1 MAKDYYTRTE
11 DIKPED
17 VLDYFVE
24 TQKDRQTI
32 EQLKSPQPTILVGS
46 RGVGKSFLLR
56 VAQQELLTSLPT
68 SGILPVYITFSSSP
82 LLQSLNNIQFHAW
95 MLTKICSGISRA
107 VSRAGLLIQIPK
119 SLKVLAGGNIKN
131 ETETTP
137 LEKIQEKLEDAWRN
151 EHAEVDISAVPELED
166 IKDAI
171 EDLITSLKL
180 NRVILFVD
188 EAAHIFLP
196 RQQRLFFSLFRDL
209 RSPYLACKAAVYPG
223 VTSYG
228 ADFQPVHDAAMVSAE
243 RDILGRDYIQNMR
256 EIVEKQADSDAL
268 RYIQLNQNNFSTLA
282 YAASGNPR
290 ILLKTL
296 SRTPKLSS
304 SEVNQLIK
312 DYYRSEAWS
321 EHSTLSS
328 KYKGHTKLIDWGRNF
343 VEQIV
348 LPTLKRRN
356 DERSENEGSSAFFWI
371 HRDSPQFV
379 QQALQ
384 ILTYTG
390 LITETGV
397 GLRSKSNEIGTRYTI
412 NLGCIFSLEGSP
424 SASAPAIWH
433 RFDVRRMI
441 EFNQNH
447 PTFLAYAN
455 ENPTLENDTV
465 NLQALED
472 LLNKSIRDLDLTDWQ
487 KETLESIDLK
497 TIRKVLSATESDIQK
512 AYYVGEVRSRRI
524 RNVAMAAIFEYLSG

>member
-1 MAKDYYTRTE
+1 LVKDYYTRTE
-11 DIKPED
+11 DIRPED
-17 VLDYFVE
+17 VLEYFVE
-24 TQKDRQTI
+24 TQKDRQI
-32 EQLKSPQPTILVGS
+32 IDQLKSPQPTILVGS

-56 VAQQELLTSLPT
+56 VAQQELLHDIRKN
-68 SGILPVYITFSSSP
+68 GVLPVYITFSSSP
-82 LLQSLNNIQFHAW
+82 LLQSLSNIQFYSW
-95 MLTKICSGISRA
+95 MLTKVCSGISRA
-107 VSRAGLLIQIPK
+107 VSRAGLLVNIPK
-119 SLKVLAGGNIKN
+119 SLKTLAGGTISNG
-131 ETETTP
+131 TESTP
-137 LEKIQEKLEDAWRN
+137 LESIQEQLEDAWRG
-151 EHAEVDISAVPELED
+151 EQTDVDTSKIPELED

-171 EDLITSLKL
+171 EDLVDALELK
-180 NRVILFVD
+180 RVVLFID

-209 RSPYLACKAAVYPG
+209 RSPFLACKAAVYPG

-228 ADFQPVHDAAMVSAE
+228 TDFQPIHDAAMVSAE

-268 RYIQLNQNNFSTLA
+268 RYIQTNQNNFATLA

-296 SRTPKLSS
+296 IRAPRLSS
-304 SEVNQLIK
+304 SEVNQVIK

-321 EHSTLSS
+321 EHSTLSA
-328 KYKGHTKLIDWGRNF
+328 KYQGHTKLIDWGRNF
-343 VEQIV
+343 IEQIV
-348 LPTLKRRN
+348 IPTLKRRN
-356 DERSENEGSSAFFWI
+356 DERSESEGATAFFWI

-397 GLRSKSNEIGTRYTI
+397 GLRSKSNEIGTRYTV
-412 NLGCIFSLEGSP
+412 NLGCLFSMESSP
-424 SASAPAIWH
+424 SASAPVIWH
-433 RFDVRRMI
+433 RFDIRRMI
-441 EFNQNH
+441 EFTQNH
-447 PTFLAYAN
+447 PSFAN
-455 ENPTLENDTV
+455 CIDQNPTLENDTV
-465 NLQALED
+465 NRQALED
-472 LLNKSIRDLDLTDWQ
+472 LLNKSIRQLDLTDWQ
-487 KETLESIDLK
+487 KDTLESITLR
-497 TIRKVLSATESDIQK
+497 TIRSVLSATESDIQK